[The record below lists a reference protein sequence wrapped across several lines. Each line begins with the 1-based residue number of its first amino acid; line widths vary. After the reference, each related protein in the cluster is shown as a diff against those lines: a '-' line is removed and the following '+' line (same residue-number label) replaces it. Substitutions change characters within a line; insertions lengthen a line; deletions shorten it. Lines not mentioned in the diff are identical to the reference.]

1 VSAERPPIT
10 LRDELADATP
20 HGGLYLRRL
29 VRSQLALSL
38 LALAAF
44 GGLIG
49 GLPLAVYLLDG
60 LQRATLFGI
69 PLSLLI
75 ILWPPFPLMVA
86 IGWLYT
92 QRAEALEEEFRELV
106 Q

>member
-1 VSAERPPIT
+1 MSV
-10 LRDELADATP
+10 RDELADATP
-20 HGGLYLRRL
+20 HGSLYLRRL
-29 VRSQLALSL
+29 VRAQLGLSL

-49 GLPLAVYLLDG
+49 GLPLAVYLLAG
-60 LQRATLFGI
+60 LQHATLFGV
-69 PLSLLI
+69 PLSLLV

>member
-1 VSAERPPIT
+1 MNI
-10 LRDELADATP
+10 RDELADATQ

-29 VRSQLALSL
+29 VRAQLGLSL

-44 GGLIG
+44 GGLVG
-49 GLPLAVYLLDG
+49 GLPLAVYLLAG
-60 LQRATLFGI
+60 LQHTTLFGI

-75 ILWPPFPLMVA
+75 ILWPPFPLLVA
-86 IGWLYT
+86 IGALYT
-92 QRAEALEEEFRELV
+92 SRAEALEEAFRELV